1 MLLWPIVRL
10 LKSAV
15 KLLMTFFCP
24 SNGRKARKAME
35 TQQQVIK
42 SLTKQLK
49 EGNDNPDGC
58 DNNADYLKMLTAD
71 IPTIFVGDRCPLWG
85 KDYLRIPRSIVEWS
99 ALKTAVKPN
108 VALLQQ
114 SSENMVIVI
123 PAELCKKLA
132 AIDAGMGFDIE

>member
-1 MLLWPIVRL
+1 MEKPNWHAQER
-10 LKSAV
+10 
-15 KLLMTFFCP
+15 
-24 SNGRKARKAME
+24 RWEKARKTMAA
-35 TQQQVIK
+35 QRQAIK

-49 EGNDNPDGC
+49 EGNDNPDCGN
-58 DNNADYLKMLTAD
+58 DNADYLKMLTAD

-85 KDYLRIPRSIVEWS
+85 KDYLRIPRGIVEWS

>member
-1 MLLWPIVRL
+1 
-10 LKSAV
+10 
-15 KLLMTFFCP
+15 
-24 SNGRKARKAME
+24 ME

-58 DNNADYLKMLTAD
+58 NNNADYLKMLTAD

-85 KDYLRIPRSIVEWS
+85 KDYLRIPCSIVEWS

-132 AIDAGMGFDIE
+132 AIDAGMGFDIPQPRCFSTKNLPLPGSSPSPD

>member
-1 MLLWPIVRL
+1 MKLFKRL
-10 LKSAV
+10 KQ
-15 KLLMTFFCP
+15 
-24 SNGRKARKAME
+24 RKK
-35 TQQQVIK
+35 
-42 SLTKQLK
+42 
-49 EGNDNPDGC
+49 
-58 DNNADYLKMLTAD
+58 NADNARYANDYVKILSATV
-71 IPTIFVGDRCPLWG
+71 PTIFVGDRCPLWG
-85 KDYLRIPRSIVEWS
+85 KDYLRIPCSIVEWS